1 MRACLVLR
9 LLAGLVGVQRVG
21 GFFLGVVCRKFRGI
35 FVGGID
41 VV

>member
-21 GFFLGVVCRKFRGI
+21 DFLLGVVCRKFRGV
-35 FVGGID
+35 FVGCFGI
-41 VV
+41 V